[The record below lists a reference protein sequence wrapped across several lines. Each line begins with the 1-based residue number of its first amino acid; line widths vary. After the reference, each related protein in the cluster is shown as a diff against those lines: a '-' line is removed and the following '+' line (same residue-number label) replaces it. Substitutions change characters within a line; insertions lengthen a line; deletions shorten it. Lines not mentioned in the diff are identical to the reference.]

1 MTLPTLQSWPDF
13 DDDGRTNGATIIG
26 ANGEPIAIVLAGNHH
41 DAFLRLALAA
51 PELLEV
57 AYLLLEMA
65 NAPNPMGQVE
75 IKHQAI
81 ALAKDAILKAQGG

>member
-13 DDDGRTNGATIIG
+13 DDDGQPMSETLIG
-26 ANGEPIAIVLAGNHH
+26 FDNAPIASVLATKHH
-41 DAFLRLALAA
+41 DAFLHLALAA
-51 PELLEV
+51 PDLLEV

-81 ALAKDAILKAQGG
+81 ALAKAAILKAQGE

>member
-13 DDDGRTNGATIIG
+13 DDDGEPMSETVIG
-26 ANGEPIAIVLAGNHH
+26 FDITPIAIVLAGNHH
-41 DAFLRLALAA
+41 DAFVRLALAA
-51 PELLEV
+51 PDLLEV

-81 ALAKDAILKAQGG
+81 ALAKSAILKAQGG

>member
-13 DDDGRTNGATIIG
+13 DDDGEPMSETVIG
-26 ANGEPIAIVLAGNHH
+26 SDITPIAIVLAGNHH
-41 DAFLRLALAA
+41 DDFKRLALAA
-51 PELLEV
+51 PDLLEI

-81 ALAKDAILKAQGG
+81 ALAKAAILKAQGE

>member
-1 MTLPTLQSWPDF
+1 MTLPALQSWPDF
-13 DDDGRTNGATIIG
+13 DDDGEPMSETVIG
-26 ANGEPIAIVLAGNHH
+26 SDITPIAIVLTSEHH

-51 PELLEV
+51 PDLLEV

-81 ALAKDAILKAQGG
+81 ALAKAAILKAQGE